1 MTSSNKASR
10 KVRTRTW
17 MSIAL
22 AMLIFVS
29 LGYLFVEVSR
39 QSAEFGE
46 IKANYDEYIQKTQ
59 LAELEYRSN
68 EKALAQ
74 LKANLTITRNDLSKV
89 TAELTNKT
97 VLFDSLNE
105 KSEQLIERIEADD
118 KRLSSLRIEQKE
130 LEAIEDLILKRRQE
144 LDKLKTDII
153 RYDEDLKSIESRLST
168 ENAEL
173 KTVKA
178 NLDGLEEKES
188 VLKAQVDKQKAD
200 LELKKQENRNLGD
213 IAAQTKKIIE
223 DYNDKLNEVRKALNS
238 EKPELEKVRS
248 DLSELRSQ
256 IDVAQRELDTKRSDV
271 ASEDSK
277 QRDLKA
283 LADTAEARLE
293 KAKSDLSETQTALS
307 KEKPELEKVRSD
319 LDEIRASIAGR
330 LKFNAELDAQI
341 EVKETLLNDTGDTDN
356 N

>member
-17 MSIAL
+17 ISIAL

-130 LEAIEDLILKRRQE
+130 LETVEGLILKRRQE

-178 NLDGLEEKES
+178 NLDDLEQKES
-188 VLKAQVDKQKAD
+188 L
-200 LELKKQENRNLGD
+200 
-213 IAAQTKKIIE
+213 
-223 DYNDKLNEVRKALNS
+223 
-238 EKPELEKVRS
+238 
-248 DLSELRSQ
+248 
-256 IDVAQRELDTKRSDV
+256 
-271 ASEDSK
+271 
-277 QRDLKA
+277 
-283 LADTAEARLE
+283 
-293 KAKSDLSETQTALS
+293 
-307 KEKPELEKVRSD
+307 
-319 LDEIRASIAGR
+319 
-330 LKFNAELDAQI
+330 F
-341 EVKETLLNDTGDTDN
+341 
-356 N
+356 

>member
-1 MTSSNKASR
+1 
-10 KVRTRTW
+10 
-17 MSIAL
+17 
-22 AMLIFVS
+22 MLIFVS

-46 IKANYDEYIQKTQ
+46 IKANYDDYIQKTQ

-74 LKANLTITRNDLSKV
+74 LKANLTTTRNDLSKV
-89 TAELTNKT
+89 AAELSNKT

-105 KSEQLIERIEADD
+105 KSNELTKRIEADE

-130 LEAIEDLILKRRQE
+130 LETVEDLISKRRQE

-153 RYDEDLKSIESRLST
+153 RYDEDLKSVESRLSA

-178 NLDGLEEKES
+178 NLDDLEEKES
-188 VLKAQVDKQKAD
+188 GLKTKVDKQKAD

-223 DYNDKLNEVRKALNS
+223 DYDNELIGVRKALNS
-238 EKPELEKVRS
+238 EKPELEKVKS

-271 ASEDSK
+271 ATEDRK

-283 LADTAEARLE
+283 LADVAEARLE
-293 KAKSDLSETQTALS
+293 KAKSDLTEVQTVLS
-307 KEKPELEKVRSD
+307 KEKPELEKVKSE
-319 LDEIRASIAGR
+319 LDEIRALIAGR

-341 EVKETLLNDTGDTDN
+341 EVKETLLNDTEETSN
-356 N
+356 NE